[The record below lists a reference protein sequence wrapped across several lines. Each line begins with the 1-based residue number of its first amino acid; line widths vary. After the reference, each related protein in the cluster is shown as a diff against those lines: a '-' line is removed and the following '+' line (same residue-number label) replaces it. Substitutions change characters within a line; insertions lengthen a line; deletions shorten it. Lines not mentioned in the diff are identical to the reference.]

1 MKSPY
6 QRTIVFDTETGGLR
20 SSFNSL
26 TELAFVSVD
35 METLETVDELEV
47 MILPYLDLSTM
58 EEDSLKEAKAI
69 YKYLS
74 IKDEDTGKKVLN
86 YKGEKLGIKQLLPL
100 SQEIEEFKSSRLVD
114 GIAIIDYDELLTIE
128 KSTFKDLIT
137 LLFDKCY
144 NPGAFDATGIN
155 RDLLIKEGVHRDEA
169 FKAIDAYFK
178 SHTLGNS
185 KPILCGHNIKKF
197 DNPFMIKF
205 FGLYKKDFYDYI
217 CPTQTIDT
225 LEWARLKWFS
235 MSSYALGVV
244 ANEVGVTLKDAHR
257 AINDT
262 RGNAK
267 FFIKMMSHLRGE
279 GSQKSSYKRRKFKMN
294 F

>member
-35 METLETVDELEV
+35 METLQEIDELEV

-58 EEDSLKEAKAI
+58 EEESLKEAKII

-74 IKDEDTGKKVLN
+74 TKDEDTGKKVLN

-100 SQEIEEFKSSRLVD
+100 SEEISNFRKFYLSD
-114 GIAIIDYDELLTIE
+114 KTIIDYDELLEIE
-128 KSTFKDLIT
+128 TTQYKDLIT

-144 NPGAFDATGIN
+144 NPGAFEATGIN
-155 RDLLIKEGVHRDEA
+155 REMLIKEGVHRDVAFEA
-169 FKAIDAYFK
+169 ISSYFK
-178 SHTLGNS
+178 KHTLGNS

-205 FGLYKKDFYDYI
+205 FGLYKRDFLDYI

-235 MSSYALGVV
+235 MPSYALGVV
-244 ANEVGVTLKDAHR
+244 ANELGVTLKDAHR

-267 FFIKMMSHLRGE
+267 FFIKMISHLRGE
-279 GSQKSSYKRRKFKMN
+279 GSSKSSYKRRKFNMK

>member
-1 MKSPY
+1 
-6 QRTIVFDTETGGLR
+6 
-20 SSFNSL
+20 
-26 TELAFVSVD
+26 
-35 METLETVDELEV
+35 METLQTIDELEV
-47 MILPYLDLSTM
+47 MILPYLDLGSM
-58 EEDSLKEAKAI
+58 EEESLKEAKAI

-74 IKDEDTGKKVLN
+74 TKDEDTGKKVLN

-100 SQEIEEFKSSRLVD
+100 SQEIEEFKRLYLVD
-114 GIAIIDYDELLTIE
+114 KTIIDYDELLTIE
-128 KSTFKDLIT
+128 NSRFKDLIT

-144 NPGAFDATGIN
+144 NPGAFEATGIN
-155 RDLLIKEGVHRDEA
+155 RELLVKEGVHRDEA
-169 FKAIDAYFK
+169 FKAIDAYFS

-197 DNPFMIKF
+197 DNPFMVKF

-267 FFIKMMSHLRGE
+267 FFIKMISHLRGE
-279 GSQKSSYKRRKFKMN
+279 GSQKSSYKRRKFKMD

>member
-20 SSFNSL
+20 NSFNSL

-35 METLETVDELEV
+35 METLQTIDELEV
-47 MILPYLDLSTM
+47 MILPYLDLGSM
-58 EEDSLKEAKAI
+58 EEESLKEAKAI

-74 IKDEDTGKKVLN
+74 TKDEDTGKKVLN

-100 SQEIEEFKSSRLVD
+100 SQEIEEFKRLYLVD
-114 GIAIIDYDELLTIE
+114 KTIIDYDELLTIE
-128 KSTFKDLIT
+128 NSRFKDLIT

-144 NPGAFDATGIN
+144 NPGAFEATGIN
-155 RDLLIKEGVHRDEA
+155 RELLVKEGVHRDEA
-169 FKAIDAYFK
+169 FKAIDAYFS

-197 DNPFMIKF
+197 DNPFMVKF
-205 FGLYKKDFYDYI
+205 FGLYKKDFYNYI
-217 CPTQTIDT
+217 CPTQLIDT

-267 FFIKMMSHLRGE
+267 FFIKMISHLRGE
-279 GSQKSSYKRRKFKMN
+279 GSQKSSYKRRKFKMD

>member
-20 SSFNSL
+20 NSFNSL

-35 METLETVDELEV
+35 METLQTIDELEV
-47 MILPYLDLSTM
+47 MILPYLDLGSM
-58 EEDSLKEAKAI
+58 EYDNLKEAKAI

-74 IKDEDTGKKVLN
+74 TKDEDTGKKVLK

-100 SQEIEEFKSSRLVD
+100 SQEIEEFRKIYLV
-114 GIAIIDYDELLTIE
+114 GKTIIDYDELLTIE
-128 KSTFKDLIT
+128 NSRFKDLIT

-144 NPGAFDATGIN
+144 NPGAFEATGIN
-155 RDLLIKEGVHRDEA
+155 RELLVKEGVHRDEA
-169 FKAIDAYFK
+169 FKAIESYFN

-197 DNPFMIKF
+197 DNPFMVKF

-235 MSSYALGVV
+235 VSSYALGVV

-267 FFIKMMSHLRGE
+267 FFIKMISHLRGE
-279 GSQKSSYKRRKFKMN
+279 GSKKSSYKRRKFKMN

>member
-6 QRTIVFDTETGGLR
+6 QRAIVFDTETGGLR
-20 SSFNSL
+20 NSFNSL

-35 METLETVDELEV
+35 METLQTIDELEV
-47 MILPYLDLSTM
+47 MILPYLDLGSM
-58 EEDSLKEAKAI
+58 EEESLKEAKAI

-74 IKDEDTGKKVLN
+74 TKDEDTGKKVLN

-100 SQEIEEFKSSRLVD
+100 SQEIEEFKRLYLVD
-114 GIAIIDYDELLTIE
+114 KTIIDYDELLTIE
-128 KSTFKDLIT
+128 NSRFKDLIT

-144 NPGAFDATGIN
+144 NPGAFEATGIN
-155 RDLLIKEGVHRDEA
+155 RELLVKEGVHRDEA
-169 FKAIDAYFK
+169 FKAIDAYFS

-197 DNPFMIKF
+197 DNPFMVKF

-267 FFIKMMSHLRGE
+267 FFIKMISHLRGE
-279 GSQKSSYKRRKFKMN
+279 GAQKSSYKRRKFKMD

>member
-35 METLETVDELEV
+35 METLQEIDELEV

-58 EEDSLKEAKAI
+58 EEESLKEAKTI

-74 IKDEDTGKKVLN
+74 TKDEDTGKKVLN

-100 SQEIEEFKSSRLVD
+100 SEEISNFRKFYLSD
-114 GIAIIDYDELLTIE
+114 KTIIDYEELLEIE
-128 KSTFKDLIT
+128 TTQYKDLIT

-144 NPGAFDATGIN
+144 NPGAFEATGIN
-155 RDLLIKEGVHRDEA
+155 REMLIKEGVHRNLAFEA
-169 FKAIDAYFK
+169 ISSYFK
-178 SHTLGNS
+178 KHTLGNS

-205 FGLYKKDFYDYI
+205 FGLYKKDFLDYI

-225 LEWARLKWFS
+225 LEWSRLKWFS
-235 MSSYALGVV
+235 MPSYALGVV
-244 ANEVGVTLKDAHR
+244 ANELGVTLKDAHR

-267 FFIKMMSHLRGE
+267 FFIKMISHLRGE
-279 GSQKSSYKRRKFKMN
+279 GSSKSSYKRRKFNMK

>member
-20 SSFNSL
+20 NSFNSL

-35 METLETVDELEV
+35 METLQTIDELEV
-47 MILPYLDLSTM
+47 MILPYLDLGSM
-58 EEDSLKEAKAI
+58 EEESLKEAKAI

-74 IKDEDTGKKVLN
+74 TKDEDTGKKVLN

-100 SQEIEEFKSSRLVD
+100 SQEIEEFKRLYLVD
-114 GIAIIDYDELLTIE
+114 KTIIDYDELLTIE
-128 KSTFKDLIT
+128 NSRFKDLIT

-144 NPGAFDATGIN
+144 NPGAFEATGIN
-155 RDLLIKEGVHRDEA
+155 RELLVKEGVHRDEA
-169 FKAIDAYFK
+169 FKAIDAYFS

-197 DNPFMIKF
+197 DNPFMVKF
-205 FGLYKKDFYDYI
+205 FELYKKDFYNYI

-267 FFIKMMSHLRGE
+267 FFIKMISHLRGE
-279 GSQKSSYKRRKFKMN
+279 GSQKSSYKRRKFKMD

>member
-20 SSFNSL
+20 NSFNSL

-35 METLETVDELEV
+35 METLQTIDELEV
-47 MILPYLDLSTM
+47 MILPYLDLGSM
-58 EEDSLKEAKAI
+58 EEEPLKEAKAI
-69 YKYLS
+69 YKYFS
-74 IKDEDTGKKVLN
+74 TKDEDTGKKVLN
-86 YKGEKLGIKQLLPL
+86 YKGQKLGIKQLLPL
-100 SQEIEEFKSSRLVD
+100 SQEIEEFRKIYLVD
-114 GIAIIDYDELLTIE
+114 KTIVDYDELLTIE
-128 KSTFKDLIT
+128 NSRFKDLIT

-144 NPGAFDATGIN
+144 NPGAFEATGIN
-155 RDLLIKEGVHRDEA
+155 RELLVKEGVHRDEA
-169 FKAIDAYFK
+169 FKAIDAYFS

-197 DNPFMIKF
+197 DNPFMVKF

-267 FFIKMMSHLRGE
+267 FFIKMISHLRGE
-279 GSQKSSYKRRKFKMN
+279 GSQKSSYKRRKFKMD